1 MRVGGWVARST
12 YRDSVRLM
20 RIATYLRRV
29 PGVRHVE
36 LLMGTASNLEALRQA
51 GLMPPEVLE
60 VRPRAADLV
69 IVAAGDPDAVEEVL
83 RQAQAIIEGS
93 TAVGPGGAGMPSGVE
108 AGPEVATTRSLDGA
122 LSLLPDANLAFI
134 AVPGPYVRREALRAL
149 ARGLH
154 LMIFSDNVPIEDEV
168 AIKREARQRGL
179 LVMGPDCG
187 TALLR
192 GAALGFC
199 NRVRRGPV
207 GLVGAAGTGL
217 QEVMSLIHRAGSG
230 ISHAIGVGTHDV
242 MDAVGGQST
251 LAALDLLGADPA
263 TRVIVLVGKPPDHK
277 TASRLMAH
285 VGRLPRPSVV
295 CLLGLPDVA
304 RGGQGVSVATLEE
317 AAIHAVALAEGWPVE
332 TARAAVGAENVPDQE
347 TVLDAAARLA
357 PSQRFVRGLFAGGTL
372 ATEAA
377 LVLSAVLG
385 NRCWGNLVLA
395 EVRPLSDPRRSREH
409 TVIDL
414 GDDIFTRGRP
424 HPLLEP
430 VLRGERLLAE
440 AADPS
445 VAVILL
451 DIVLG
456 HGVHSDPA
464 GATIPAIQRARE
476 LARSQ
481 GRELCVVASVCGT
494 DRDPQG
500 WSRQLGALRAAGV
513 LVAASNA
520 GAARLAG
527 EIARMAGKRR

>member
-1 MRVGGWVARST
+1 MRVAGWVARST

-20 RIATYLRRV
+20 RISTYLRRV

-36 LLMGTASNLEALRQA
+36 LLMGTASNLEALGRA

-60 VRPRAADLV
+60 ARPCATDLV
-69 IVAAGDPDAVEEVL
+69 VVAAGDPDAVEEVL

-93 TAVGPGGAGMPSGVE
+93 AAVEVE
-108 AGPEVATTRSLDGA
+108 RTRTPPDAAAGPEGATTRSLEEA

-149 ARGLH
+149 EHGLN

-168 AIKREARQRGL
+168 AIKSDARQRGL

-187 TALLR
+187 TAFLR
-192 GAALGFC
+192 GVAMGFC
-199 NRVRRGPV
+199 NQVRRGPI

-242 MDAVGGQST
+242 VNAVGGQST
-251 LAALDLLGADPA
+251 LAALDLLAADPG
-263 TRVIVLVGKPPDHK
+263 THVIVLVGKPPDDE
-277 TASRLMAH
+277 TASRLMGH
-285 VGRLPRPSVV
+285 ISRLGCPAVV
-295 CLLGLPDVA
+295 CLLGLRSDVA
-304 RGGQGVSVATLEE
+304 KGGVVPAATLEE
-317 AAIHAVALAEGWPVE
+317 AAIRAVALAEGWSAE
-332 TARAAVGAENVPDQE
+332 TVRAAIGAEIVPDQE
-347 TVLDAAARLA
+347 TVQDAVARLA
-357 PSQRFVRGLFAGGTL
+357 PSQRFVRGLFAGGSL

-385 NRCWGNLVLA
+385 GRCWGNLPLA
-395 EVRPLSDPRRSREH
+395 EVLRLSDPRCSREH
-409 TVIDL
+409 TVVDL

-430 VLRGERLLAE
+430 TLREERLLAE

-456 HGVHSDPA
+456 YGVHPDPA
-464 GATIPAIQRARE
+464 GAIVPAIHRARE
-476 LARSQ
+476 LARSH
-481 GRELCVVASVCGT
+481 GRELCVVAAVCGT
-494 DRDPQG
+494 DQDPQG
-500 WSRQLGALRAAGV
+500 WSRQIDALRAAGV

-520 GAARLAG
+520 AAARLAV
-527 EIARMAGKRR
+527 EIARTAGKG